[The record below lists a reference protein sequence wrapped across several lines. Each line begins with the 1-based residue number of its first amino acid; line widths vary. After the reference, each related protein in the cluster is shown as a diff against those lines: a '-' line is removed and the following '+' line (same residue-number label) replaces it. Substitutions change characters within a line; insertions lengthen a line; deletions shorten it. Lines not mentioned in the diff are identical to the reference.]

1 MKSCLSS
8 LTKEC
13 LDGLTDSLSDKEIS
27 EMFGLSRTAATHLRK
42 KFGVK
47 SFNEKTGARK
57 YSDHYPQDA
66 QRKRAFGFVK
76 EGADENYF
84 HTVDTPRKAYWL
96 GLLYADGWIVTEHSI
111 PKGFS
116 IALHQKDKYLL
127 EWLAS
132 DLNHSGLVRKE
143 RQSSNLFQVKLTS
156 KIAAQDLIN
165 LGMMPRKSKVVLFP
179 TLANNLYPYFVRGYF
194 DGDGCVYVRK
204 NTISIKI
211 TSGSIDML
219 SQLNTKLEEEINIKS
234 SITKDGSC
242 FNLCFYAKK
251 ALAFAKYMYNTEQEK
266 ELYMIRKYQK
276 IIDFQV

>member
-1 MKSCLSS
+1 
-8 LTKEC
+8 
-13 LDGLTDSLSDKEIS
+13 
-27 EMFGLSRTAATHLRK
+27 
-42 KFGVK
+42 
-47 SFNEKTGARK
+47 
-57 YSDHYPQDA
+57 
-66 QRKRAFGFVK
+66 
-76 EGADENYF
+76 
-84 HTVDTPRKAYWL
+84 
-96 GLLYADGWIVTEHSI
+96 
-111 PKGFS
+111 
-116 IALHQKDKYLL
+116 
-127 EWLAS
+127 
-132 DLNHSGLVRKE
+132 
-143 RQSSNLFQVKLTS
+143 
-156 KIAAQDLIN
+156 
-165 LGMMPRKSKVVLFP
+165 VLFP

-219 SQLNTKLEEEINIKS
+219 SQLNTKLEEEINIKG